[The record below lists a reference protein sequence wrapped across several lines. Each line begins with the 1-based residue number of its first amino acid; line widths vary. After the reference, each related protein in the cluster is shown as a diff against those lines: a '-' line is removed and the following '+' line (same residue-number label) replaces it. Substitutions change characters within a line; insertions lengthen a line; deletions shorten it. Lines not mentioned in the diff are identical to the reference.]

1 MILRVARHTDKLE
14 KAISFYVDIIGLE
27 ILGDFKNHDGYDGVF
42 IGNPFWDWHFEFTLS
57 QENPNHIFD
66 EDDIMVFYPKTQVEF
81 DSIINKIHKNN
92 FEIKQSKNPY
102 WNINGILIKDFD
114 NHNVIISPLKIEI
127 AADKIG

>member
-57 QENPNHIFD
+57 QENPNHILTKMTLWCF
-66 EDDIMVFYPKTQVEF
+66 ILR
-81 DSIINKIHKNN
+81 HK
-92 FEIKQSKNPY
+92 
-102 WNINGILIKDFD
+102 WNLIRLLIKFTK
-114 NHNVIISPLKIEI
+114 IILK
-127 AADKIG
+127 